1 MFTPLNAPHAEASP
15 PRSLFSPLK
24 VSSRRRALTYALI
37 SGSLSGVL
45 SGCVGDFPEFPALP
59 ALPDMAVSV
68 GSDMQ
73 PDMAPDMEVQEEMGV
88 VVDMMVDMNLPDISL
103 PDMDLMDMN
112 PQDMGVD
119 MNVESYGPL
128 MRVRCTE
135 VVEGMEEMGAQG
147 QLFTPENNP
156 LPNAPSCAYQLSEQG
171 REWVRVKTP
180 QRLDFNVE
188 SAGTIDVINVNATT
202 TSPARS
208 ISFNERVFYMM
219 RREVSVQDYE
229 RCVDEGGCEASPTT
243 NEVNC
248 SARITSE
255 QALNKADYP
264 MSCVSWTEAQ
274 AFCEWAGG
282 RLPTEVEWESG
293 VSALREVYPVAWEMG
308 SGSAEYARFVDSDFE
323 AYCRYANYAQCASYN
338 PQGLPLRPS
347 CYDYGEV
354 AEFPPASREPYE
366 HFCDASG
373 NLKEWVSDDY
383 APTINNLS
391 GDGLPIES
399 VCGTQKKSIRG
410 GSYQA
415 EVSVVS
421 QPQLSALFTEL
432 SYYDRRDPGQNCN
445 VASQYVGFRCLMP
458 SEE

>member
-1 MFTPLNAPHAEASP
+1 MT
-15 PRSLFSPLK
+15 
-24 VSSRRRALTYALI
+24 
-37 SGSLSGVL
+37 
-45 SGCVGDFPEFPALP
+45 VGI
-59 ALPDMAVSV
+59 DMEVE
-68 GSDMQ
+68 
-73 PDMAPDMEVQEEMGV
+73 PDMELDLAVQEEMGV
-88 VVDMMVDMNLPDISL
+88 MVDMMVDMEPPEMDPPEMDPPEMDPPDVGV
-103 PDMDLMDMN
+103 
-112 PQDMGVD
+112 DMGVE
-119 MNVESYGPL
+119 NYGPL
-128 MRVRCTE
+128 LRVTCEERSMGE
-135 VVEGMEEMGAQG
+135 MLDMGAEGGMEGNSPLQG
-147 QLFTPENNP
+147 QLLTPENEP

-171 REWVRVKTP
+171 REWVRVETP

-188 SAGTIDVINVNATT
+188 SAGTLDVINIS
-202 TSPARS
+202 TSTQPALS
-208 ISFNERVFYMM
+208 ITFNERVYYMM

-229 RCVDEGGCEASPTT
+229 RCVEAGGCEASPTI
-243 NEVNC
+243 NEEGC
-248 SARITSE
+248 SVRITSE
-255 QALNKADYP
+255 QALDKADYP

-274 AFCEWAGG
+274 AFCEWVGG

-308 SGSAEYARFVDSDFE
+308 SGSAEYARFVDSGFE
-323 AYCRYANYAQCASYN
+323 AYCRYANYAQCSSYN
-338 PQGLPLRPS
+338 PQRLPLRPS
-347 CYDYGEV
+347 CYDYGAVPEM
-354 AEFPPASREPYE
+354 PTASSDPYDY
-366 HFCDASG
+366 FCDASG

-383 APTINNLS
+383 APTVNNLS
-391 GDGLPIES
+391 GDGLPIRS